1 MKTKRIWTL
10 FPLSAVLAACVLVSC
25 PQIEDPV
32 KSGAKSIESF
42 RIGAIDGIIDED
54 AKAVRVT
61 IPYGVSRASLVPV
74 IAVSPKAVVSPQ
86 SGVGQDF
93 SVPQTY
99 TVIAQNGSVAAYT
112 VTVSAASNSANAITS
127 FTVDGVAGIID
138 GEAKTISVTV
148 PYGTDV
154 TALAPVITVPPEA
167 SVSPDPGT
175 ARDFSE
181 PQAYTVTAGDG
192 DTETY
197 TVTVSAASNSAKAII
212 SVTIDGIAGIID
224 EEAKN
229 VSVTVPYG
237 TEVSA
242 LAPVITVPP
251 QAAVSPDPGTARDFS
266 EPQAYTVTAGDG
278 EIETYTVTVSVAS
291 NSVKAITGF
300 SINGIAGSVNEEAK
314 TISITVPYGTDVSAL
329 APVLTVSPQATVSP
343 ASGAVRNFTNRNVY
357 TVTAGDGAKAWY
369 AVTVT
374 VTPNSEK
381 AIASFSINGFTGT
394 IDEEAKTVSV
404 IVPSSTD
411 VTAALVPVITVSPD
425 ASASPASGTPRTFAV
440 PQTYTVRA
448 QNGDQVS
455 YTVTVFLADVETA
468 YQPTASSG
476 LPVMSIDTAG
486 RGITSTEVWLEGA
499 AYTLRDPQGIL
510 LQSGLTDIKGRGNS
524 TWGLPKKP
532 YSLKLTEKKSLLGMP
547 SHKRWALLANYSDKT
562 LLRTETAF
570 KLSSMLDN
578 LAWTPR
584 SQQVDLYLNSQYKGV
599 YQLTEA
605 IKLDENRV
613 NVTEIKKGTP
623 SGGYILEIDVRE
635 GEVFNFRT
643 TQGIVFCCS
652 DPDDGLDK
660 IINGDTRSLF
670 EKIQEDVQAAED
682 ALYSAGYADP
692 DTGYR
697 HYLDVD
703 SFIDWYLVNE
713 ITKNNDAVFFAS
725 VFMYY
730 DPVKEKYCM
739 GPVWDFDISLGNID
753 YNGSDNPVNFW
764 IKNSPWIARLFEDPW
779 FVSQVKARWNQ
790 KKAEFNSIPQFID
803 QRASYLAIAQTF
815 NFRKWTILDKIVWP
829 NPQINGSYYGEIAY
843 MKSWLTTRLNWLDGA
858 INGL

>member
-61 IPYGVSRASLVPV
+61 IPYGISRASLVPV

-329 APVLTVSPQATVSP
+329 APVIDVSPQAVVNP

-425 ASASPASGTPRTFAV
+425 ASVSPASGTPRTFAV

-486 RGITSTEVWLEGA
+486 RGITSTAVWLEGA

-613 NVTEIKKGTP
+613 NVTEIKKGTQ

-682 ALYSAGYADP
+682 ALYSAGFADP

-829 NPQINGSYYGEIAY
+829 NPQVNGSYYGEIAY

>member
-1 MKTKRIWTL
+1 M
-10 FPLSAVLAACVLVSC
+10 
-25 PQIEDPV
+25 
-32 KSGAKSIESF
+32 
-42 RIGAIDGIIDED
+42 
-54 AKAVRVT
+54 
-61 IPYGVSRASLVPV
+61 
-74 IAVSPKAVVSPQ
+74 
-86 SGVGQDF
+86 
-93 SVPQTY
+93 
-99 TVIAQNGSVAAYT
+99 
-112 VTVSAASNSANAITS
+112 
-127 FTVDGVAGIID
+127 
-138 GEAKTISVTV
+138 
-148 PYGTDV
+148 
-154 TALAPVITVPPEA
+154 
-167 SVSPDPGT
+167 
-175 ARDFSE
+175 
-181 PQAYTVTAGDG
+181 
-192 DTETY
+192 
-197 TVTVSAASNSAKAII
+197 
-212 SVTIDGIAGIID
+212 
-224 EEAKN
+224 
-229 VSVTVPYG
+229 
-237 TEVSA
+237 
-242 LAPVITVPP
+242 
-251 QAAVSPDPGTARDFS
+251 
-266 EPQAYTVTAGDG
+266 
-278 EIETYTVTVSVAS
+278 
-291 NSVKAITGF
+291 
-300 SINGIAGSVNEEAK
+300 
-314 TISITVPYGTDVSAL
+314 
-329 APVLTVSPQATVSP
+329 SPQATVSP

-425 ASASPASGTPRTFAV
+425 ASVSPASGTPRTFAV

-468 YQPTASSG
+468 YQPVASSG

-524 TWGLPKKP
+524 TWGMPKKP

-584 SQQVDLYLNSQYKGV
+584 SQQVDLYLNGQYKGV

-613 NVTEIKKGTP
+613 NVTEIKKGNP
-623 SGGYILEIDVRE
+623 SGGYILEIDVRR
-635 GEVFNFRT
+635 GEAFNFTT

-682 ALYSAGYADP
+682 ALYSAGFADP

-739 GPVWDFDISLGNID
+739 GPVWDFDISLGNVD
-753 YNGSDNPVNFW
+753 YNGNDNPVNFW
-764 IKNSPWIARLFEDPW
+764 IKNSVWISRLFEDPW